1 MKITMLQGK
10 IHRAIVT
17 QAEKDYIGSITVDA
31 DLMEAAGMQEY
42 QQVQVANI
50 DNGARL
56 VTYLIAGKPGSGVI
70 CLNGAAAHCA
80 KAGDKVIIMGYIQMK
95 PEQAKT
101 YRPKV
106 VFVDEENRITR
117 IARYEK
123 QGQLFEP

>member
-10 IHRAIVT
+10 IHRATVT

-56 VTYLIAGKPGSGVI
+56 MTYLIAGKPGSGVI

-80 KAGDKVIIMGYIQMK
+80 KAGDKVILMSYIDMK

-106 VFVDEENRITR
+106 VFVDDQNRITR

-123 QGQLFEP
+123 QGELFEP

>member
-80 KAGDKVIIMGYIQMK
+80 KARDKVIIMSYIQMK